1 MVKEERDFAGPL
13 RFLKNAEG
21 MLVAII
27 LAMILWVGQT
37 TYGNS
42 ILLTTISVQLTGV
55 IAAGQVANKENKEDF
70 ARIDGHLT
78 TIWPRLR
85 EIKERVQHLES
96 LSPADSGAK
105 SRWAY

>member
-1 MVKEERDFAGPL
+1 MVRGEKELAGPL

-21 MLVAII
+21 MLVAVI

-42 ILLTTISVQLTGV
+42 LLLTQISVQLSGV
-55 IAAGQVANKENKEDF
+55 IAAGQATNKETKEDF
-70 ARIDGHLT
+70 ARIDGHLA

-96 LSPADSGAK
+96 LSPGDSGAK
-105 SRWAY
+105 SRWTY